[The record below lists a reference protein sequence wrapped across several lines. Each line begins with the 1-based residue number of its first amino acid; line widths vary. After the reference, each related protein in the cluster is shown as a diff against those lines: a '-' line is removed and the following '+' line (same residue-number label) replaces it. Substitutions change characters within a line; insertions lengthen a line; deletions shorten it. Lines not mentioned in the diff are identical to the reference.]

1 MRFFSRFFSHLSV
14 AFLLLLAISDAQAHL
29 TISPPQIIRSS
40 NGTGLVEVRS
50 TAPSTSYWQ
59 VRVMEWSQNGEKN
72 VLQAS
77 EGIPISPRFFH
88 LEPGESQVIRALFPK
103 ESRHYFRILI
113 EQIPS
118 DTEGQGVSLNF
129 RFSLPVY
136 LYANEPVPRAA
147 KFPPDAKCL
156 SIENTSDR
164 VQQITLDF
172 QPQDIPVI
180 LPQATMSVCK
190 KDGAKL

>member
-1 MRFFSRFFSHLSV
+1 MRLSSFLL
-14 AFLLLLAISDAQAHL
+14 AFLVLLEISDANAHL
-29 TISPPQIIRSS
+29 TVSPPQIVRSN
-40 NGTGLVEVRS
+40 NGIGLVEVRS
-50 TAPSTSYWQ
+50 TASETSYWQ

-77 EGIPISPRFFH
+77 EGVPISPRFFH
-88 LEPGESQVIRALFPK
+88 LEPGEAQVIRALFPK
-103 ESRHYFRILI
+103 EGKRYFRILI

-118 DTEGQGVSLNF
+118 DTEGQGISLNF

-136 LYANEPVPRAA
+136 LYADEPVSR
-147 KFPPDAKCL
+147 KVQFPPDAKCL

-164 VQQITLDF
+164 VQQITLNF
-172 QPQDIPVI
+172 QTQDIPVI
-180 LPQATMSVCK
+180 LPQATMSICK

>member
-1 MRFFSRFFSHLSV
+1 MRLSRFSIALI
-14 AFLLLLAISDAQAHL
+14 LLLVLSDAQGHL
-29 TISPPQIIRSS
+29 TVSPPQIIRSS
-40 NGTGLVEVRS
+40 SGIGLVEVRS

-59 VRVMEWSQNGEKN
+59 VRVMEWSQSSGKN

-77 EGIPISPRFFH
+77 DDIPISPRFFH

-103 ESRHYFRILI
+103 KNQHYFRILI
-113 EQIPS
+113 EQIPP
-118 DTEGQGVSLNF
+118 DTEGQGISLNF

-136 LYANEPVPRAA
+136 LHADEPVMREIN
-147 KFPPDAKCL
+147 FPPDAKCV
-156 SIENTSDR
+156 SIANTSDK
-164 VQQITLDF
+164 VQQIALDF

-180 LPQATMSVCK
+180 LPLATMSICK